1 MGVCPATAGR
11 KKRVEVEFVELAG
24 ARHGHQLV
32 GHLVGQQAHL
42 RQGAVRVPRP
52 GMRGG
57 EFSFGTLLVGVGPI
71 KNLLLDELACGQRFE
86 RGPRQIQVGLGGDG
100 QILALA
106 HRIVVQILV
115 DAAEMHGVLER
126 GLLFGDGFVLA
137 LEQLFGRVAPRAEVV
152 LVEDHQIPVNRVHP
166 LVFGLDVAGGV
177 APEQI
182 LKRAE
187 VDQRLVGGDA
197 RRLDAH
203 CARQVLPAGEVGV

>member
-1 MGVCPATAGR
+1 
-11 KKRVEVEFVELAG
+11 
-24 ARHGHQLV
+24 
-32 GHLVGQQAHL
+32 
-42 RQGAVRVPRP
+42 
-52 GMRGG
+52 MRGG
-57 EFSFGTLLVGVGPI
+57 EFGFGTLLVGVGPI
-71 KNLLLDELACGQRFE
+71 KNLLLDELARGQRFE

-187 VDQRLVGGDA
+187 VDQRFVGGDA
-197 RRLDAH
+197 CRLDAH
-203 CARQVLPAGEVGV
+203 RARQVLPAGEVGV